1 MGKDL
6 ISGNSMS
13 WRLGNSIRSKQVYNF
28 GELNDGEDIIRD
40 RERLAVG
47 KQAAQRFER
56 QRFNLRKLHELEV
69 RKQYQIKITNR
80 FAALE
85 NLNND
90 EDVNRT

>member
-40 RERLAVG
+40 RENIKENIQTSVKDGLVLYEL
-47 KQAAQRFER
+47 KQ
-56 QRFNLRKLHELEV
+56 
-69 RKQYQIKITNR
+69 
-80 FAALE
+80 
-85 NLNND
+85 LNNGWWRMFRFFGSK
-90 EDVNRT
+90 EAG